1 MGKRVVTTHPP
12 MLKELGERGEKMK
25 RYVEQMKNNSI
36 TRMEEI
42 VDNQFWLA
50 EQRID
55 KLVGGELFFLLAK
68 YDHISLVERV
78 IHRRVYD
85 GVDWETAIRE
95 ELRLLRPIAYNAYD
109 YGLNVIRIEGE
120 QALIENIGEFT
131 VCDIDFTE
139 ETPRIVY
146 NNEGYPI
153 DEFMRYDY

>member
-1 MGKRVVTTHPP
+1 MVTTHPP

-25 RYVEQMKNNSI
+25 RYVEQMKNSI

-55 KLVGGELFFLLAK
+55 KLVGGELFFLLTE

-95 ELRLLRPIAYNAYD
+95 ELRLLRPIAYNAYN

-146 NNEGYPI
+146 DDEKYPL

>member
-1 MGKRVVTTHPP
+1 
-12 MLKELGERGEKMK
+12 MK

-36 TRMEEI
+36 DRMEGI
-42 VDNQFWLA
+42 VDNLFWIA
-50 EQRID
+50 EKRID

-68 YDHISLVERV
+68 YDHISLVEGV

-95 ELRLLRPIAYNAYD
+95 ELKLLRPIGYNAFD
-109 YGLNVIRIEGE
+109 YGLNVIRMEDD
-120 QALIENIGEFT
+120 QALIEDIGEFT

-146 NNEGYPI
+146 DDEKYPL

>member
-1 MGKRVVTTHPP
+1 
-12 MLKELGERGEKMK
+12 MK
-25 RYVEQMKNNSI
+25 RYVEQLKDSST
-36 TRMEEI
+36 TRIEDI
-42 VDNQFWLA
+42 VDNLFWIA
-50 EQRID
+50 ERRID
-55 KLVGGELFFLLAK
+55 KEVGGELFFLLAK

-95 ELRLLRPIAYNAYD
+95 ELKLLRPIGYNACG
-109 YGLNVIRIEGE
+109 YGLNVIRIEE
-120 QALIENIGEFT
+120 QALIEDRGRFT

-146 NNEGYPI
+146 DDEKYPL